1 MTVRTLLAAAILGI
15 TLGGCTIPIK
25 LPNSDGCRADGAQ
38 GYVGQ
43 RYTPRIAKIV
53 KDKAQ
58 ARLVRAVLPG
68 MMVTQEFRAN
78 RVNLTIDDANTVARI
93 YCG

>member
-1 MTVRTLLAAAILGI
+1 MIRVVLLAAL
-15 TLGGCTIPIK
+15 LGGCTIPIK
-25 LPNSDGCRADGAQ
+25 LPDSDVCRAEGTI

-43 RYTPRIAKIV
+43 RYTPRIGRIL

-58 ARLVRAVLPG
+58 ATYVRTLTPGQAVT
-68 MMVTQEFRAN
+68 MEFRAN
-78 RVNLTIDDANTVARI
+78 RVNIVLDERNTVTRI